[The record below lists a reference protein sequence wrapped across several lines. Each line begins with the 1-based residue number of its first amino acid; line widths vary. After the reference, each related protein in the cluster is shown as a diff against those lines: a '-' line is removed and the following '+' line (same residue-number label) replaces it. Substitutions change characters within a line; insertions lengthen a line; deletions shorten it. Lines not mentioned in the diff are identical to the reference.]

1 MGTRAAMILRYA
13 DGLCSRQDAIALSPY
28 DPKSSASASMKLS
41 FNRCFAR
48 NPNFEKYFLNT
59 YYSFV
64 QISNT

>member
-1 MGTRAAMILRYA
+1 
-13 DGLCSRQDAIALSPY
+13 
-28 DPKSSASASMKLS
+28 MKLS